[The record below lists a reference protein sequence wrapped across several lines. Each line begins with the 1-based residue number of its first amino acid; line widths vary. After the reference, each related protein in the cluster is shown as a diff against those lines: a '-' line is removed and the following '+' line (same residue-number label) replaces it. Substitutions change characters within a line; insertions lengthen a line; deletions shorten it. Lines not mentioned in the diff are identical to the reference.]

1 MKLYIDT
8 ADREKVIVG
17 IDNERFETTAHE
29 KASQELLPFIHEI
42 LKKNGKTVKDITEI
56 EVNTG
61 PGSFTGLR
69 VGLAV
74 ADTLGW
80 ILKVPVNGVD
90 ISKTGSVEIKYS

>member
-8 ADREKVIVG
+8 ADREKVVVG
-17 IDNERFETTAHE
+17 IDNERFETKAHE
-29 KASQELLPFIHEI
+29 RSSQELLPFIEKI

-56 EVNTG
+56 QVNTG

-90 ISKTGSVEIKYS
+90 ISKEGSVDIVYN